1 MRNVNDRGG
10 QTFRLQLAVQIGD
23 AYPHGGAQL
32 GIEIGQRLIE
42 QEHARFLD
50 ERATQRHTLRL
61 SAGKLLRQPVEQR
74 LDFENARDIV
84 DRLFDLRLGDTGD
97 LQAEGEIA
105 AHLHMRIKRIILEY
119 HGDGAL
125 AGGQVIDALVTDED
139 FAAGDFL
146 QPRHHAQRRGFGAA
160 GRADEHHE
168 LTILDVEID
177 AMHGLEA
184 AAIDFFEIFKLNA
197 CHFQPLTPP
206 DEIPSMKYRCAAKN
220 TISAGAIVSTDI
232 ARMRFHSKASV
243 VSMESLSARLTGY
256 LSTEDR

>member
-1 MRNVNDRGG
+1 M
-10 QTFRLQLAVQIGD
+10 QIGN
-23 AYPHGGAQL
+23 AHTHGGAQL
-32 GIEIGQRLIE
+32 RIEIRKGLIE
-42 QEHARFLD
+42 QEHARLLD
-50 ERATQRHTLRL
+50 KGTAQSHTLRL
-61 SAGKLLRQPVEQR
+61 PAGKLFRQAIKQG

-84 DRLFDLRLGDTGD
+84 DCLLDLGLGNTGN
-97 LQAEGEIA
+97 LEAESKIA
-105 AHLHMRIKRIILEY
+105 AHLHMRIKRIVLEH

-125 AGGQVIDALVTDED
+125 AGRQVVDALVSDED
-139 FAAGDFL
+139 FTAGDFL
-146 QPRHHAQRRGFGAA
+146 QPRHHAQRGGFGAA
-160 GRADEHHE
+160 GRADEDHE
-168 LTILDVEID
+168 LAVLDFEID
-177 AMHGLEA
+177 AVHGLEA

-220 TISAGAIVSTDI
+220 TTSAGAIVNTDI